1 MSIAWELFTPGA
13 SLAGGVLIGV
23 AAALMVALLGRIMGI
38 SGIVGGLLQASSWKS
53 AGQWGWRAAFVLGL
67 LGAPLVWQLFAPL
80 PAMEM
85 PSNPWLIGAAGLL
98 VGFGTRMGAGC
109 TSGHGVCGL
118 SRLSLR
124 SLAATL
130 MFMATGVV
138 TVFVLRHVVGA

>member
-23 AAALMVALLGRIMGI
+23 AAALMVVMLGRIMGI
-38 SGIVGGLLQASSWKS
+38 SGMVGGLLQAGTWRSRS
-53 AGQWGWRAAFVLGL
+53 QWLWRAAFVLGL
-67 LGAPLVWQLFAPL
+67 LAAPLVWQAFAPL

-85 PSNPWLIGAAGLL
+85 PSNPVLIIAAGLL

-124 SLAATL
+124 SLAATC
-130 MFMATGVV
+130 MFMATGVA
-138 TVFVLRHVVGA
+138 TVFVLRHVVGG